1 MIYFIHPLIFGVSM
15 RKYLQAIKNI
25 YVVGAMT
32 IIACTP
38 NDIRPEKTYV
48 VTCRFPTE
56 TTVDTIVTRHNVWH
70 LKTSYRI
77 DNVYYPTAFCIVR
90 YTINENR

>member
-1 MIYFIHPLIFGVSM
+1 M

-38 NDIRPEKTYV
+38 NDIKPEKTYV

-56 TTVDTIVTRHNVWH
+56 TTVDTIVTTSNMWH
-70 LKTSYRI
+70 LQSSYRI
-77 DNVYYPTAFCIVR
+77 NKVYYPTSFCIVR
-90 YTINENR
+90 TTINENR

>member
-1 MIYFIHPLIFGVSM
+1 M

-38 NDIRPEKTYV
+38 NHTTKTYE

-56 TTVDTIVTRHNVWH
+56 TTIDTIVTTSNMWY
-70 LKTSYRI
+70 LKSSYRI
-77 DNVYYPTAFCIVR
+77 DKVYYPTSFCIVR
-90 YTINENR
+90 TTINE